1 MVRLCSG
8 FKSCKSVCKKI
19 HRWSLCD
26 NESWPLKINMLC
38 KTKYSELVEVRHK
51 LHTTNSYKF
60 WIFDFVRFC
69 IVIKVWQKQFY
80 QVGVGVTREEL
91 VWVSVDVTVL
101 TASLRIVVMIF
112 FPLKMIGTSVDA
124 VSVTVVTKLVVDSS
138 VCQTGVGV
146 TKTLLTSSLLLPWSG
161 TPPPT
166 ERSNKSFNNVDNIT
180 AVSHIKFFK
189 IIRLSNL

>member
-38 KTKYSELVEVRHK
+38 KTKYSELVE
-51 LHTTNSYKF
+51 F
-60 WIFDFVRFC
+60 WTFDFVRFC
-69 IVIKVWQKQFY
+69 IVIKIWQQQFY

-91 VWVSVDVTVL
+91 VWVSVNVTVL

-166 ERSNKSFNNVDNIT
+166 ERSNKSFNNVYNIT
-180 AVSHIKFFK
+180 AVSYIKFFK